1 MYPFFE
7 YLTGCGELA
16 GKPLNPEIGE
26 GFVQLDYMPMVEPFM
41 HPTMLFQ
48 PQNYY
53 DDSLAYNKQIRAAMS
68 LAINTSG
75 AFTEY
80 LSTVQTALTGFTRHP
95 YYAMTNGY
103 LYYVHSGQSYPIILG
118 DIVADRDLLV
128 LVPLDTAHGEI
139 NKYRPELSASLKKI
153 AYLTSDL
160 EPATLTSN
168 LKAFIQNFLSEK
180 FFQAQYEGR
189 QKPQVVLWCRGL
201 QSKWCLLP

>member
-16 GKPLNPEIGE
+16 G
-26 GFVQLDYMPMVEPFM
+26 PFM

-103 LYYVHSGQSYPIILG
+103 LYYVHRS
-118 DIVADRDLLV
+118 RR
-128 LVPLDTAHGEI
+128 
-139 NKYRPELSASLKKI
+139 N
-153 AYLTSDL
+153 
-160 EPATLTSN
+160 
-168 LKAFIQNFLSEK
+168 
-180 FFQAQYEGR
+180 
-189 QKPQVVLWCRGL
+189 
-201 QSKWCLLP
+201 